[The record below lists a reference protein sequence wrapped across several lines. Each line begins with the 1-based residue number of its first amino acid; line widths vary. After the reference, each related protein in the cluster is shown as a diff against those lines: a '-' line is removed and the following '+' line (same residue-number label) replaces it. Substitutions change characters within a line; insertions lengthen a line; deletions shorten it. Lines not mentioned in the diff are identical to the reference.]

1 MQPKQK
7 RLPRVTELAS
17 RRDGVTGADLTAEFG
32 MPANHAIAYLATAA
46 GRLGWVRV
54 KERQLGSTR
63 FFVDQTLATN
73 WVAFQVARLG
83 CTLRALER
91 VGATG
96 KPPAKPAKPVPAARP
111 TKTAPAP
118 VFAVQPVKPAP
129 APAAVATAPAET
141 TAATVYTTA
150 TRRPESH
157 RIDLMADPLP
167 GVPGWGRGP
176 VLREGA
182 RDYRRHQAHAQAGG
196 AA

>member
-1 MQPKQK
+1 M
-7 RLPRVTELAS
+7 TELAS
-17 RRDGVTGADLTAEFG
+17 RSTGVTGAELAADFG
-32 MPANHAIAYLATAA
+32 IPGNHAIAYLATAA
-46 GRLGWVRV
+46 RRLGWARV
-54 KERQLGSTR
+54 KERQLGGTR
-63 FFVDQTLATN
+63 FFVDETQATR
-73 WVAFQVARLG
+73 WAALEVARLG

-96 KPPAKPAKPVPAARP
+96 KPAARPVKPTPAAPVAKPAAAPMPAAQ
-111 TKTAPAP
+111 AI
-118 VFAVQPVKPAP
+118 KPAP
-129 APAAVATAPAET
+129 APAAVATAPAAAET

-157 RIDLMADPLP
+157 RIDLRADPLP

-182 RDYRRHQAHAQAGG
+182 RDYRRHQAHSQAGG